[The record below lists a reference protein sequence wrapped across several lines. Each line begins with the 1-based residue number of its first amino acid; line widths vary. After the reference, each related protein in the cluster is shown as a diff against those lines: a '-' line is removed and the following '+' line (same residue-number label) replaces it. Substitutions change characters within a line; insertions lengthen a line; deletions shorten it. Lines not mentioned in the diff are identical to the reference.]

1 MGTGHCPQSPGQ
13 VLQSPTQISFQRGG
27 GGAGKGEGL
36 VSPLLILSPGAGG
49 TGPGPSPPASQWILP
64 GAQLLPLQAAPGEGH
79 VPCPAV
85 VRSEPGSAWH
95 HPGPRL
101 CTRHQQRGPPLAT
114 RRRGLQPDSPEPTAP
129 PRGARARASGQAAGN
144 PRSVPSQPNRH
155 PQLRATTPETRTRE
169 GTERTPT
176 NTNARP
182 RGPRLPEGG
191 SAGAGD
197 GEAPGA
203 GRAPG
208 VAGTCAIRA
217 ARPRQARA
225 PAASQGFPVESG

>member
-1 MGTGHCPQSPGQ
+1 MGTGHCPQSPGR
-13 VLQSPTQISFQRGG
+13 VLQSPTQIGFQRGG

-36 VSPLLILSPGAGG
+36 VSPLLILNPGAGG

-114 RRRGLQPDSPEPTAP
+114 RGRGLQPDSPEPTAP
-129 PRGARARASGQAAGN
+129 PRGARARADRPQATL
-144 PRSVPSQPNRH
+144 VLCLPSQTGTHSCAPPPRKPEH
-155 PQLRATTPETRTRE
+155 VRAQNGHQQIQIP
-169 GTERTPT
+169 
-176 NTNARP
+176 AR
-182 RGPRLPEGG
+182 GG
-191 SAGAGD
+191 RAFR
-197 GEAPGA
+197 GEALLAPATAKRLG
-203 GRAPG
+203 PG
-208 VAGTCAIRA
+208 VLPGS
-217 ARPRQARA
+217 RA
-225 PAASQGFPVESG
+225 PAPSGPRARARPVRPRPRRVSR

>member
-1 MGTGHCPQSPGQ
+1 MCSSRLGVPALHIGTGHCPQSPGR
-13 VLQSPTQISFQRGG
+13 VLQSPTQIGFQRGG
-27 GGAGKGEGL
+27 GGAGKGKGL

-64 GAQLLPLQAAPGEGH
+64 DAQLLPLQAAPGEGH

-129 PRGARARASGQAAGN
+129 PRGARSR
-144 PRSVPSQPNRH
+144 
-155 PQLRATTPETRTRE
+155 
-169 GTERTPT
+169 ERTGHRQPSFCAFPAKPAPT
-176 NTNARP
+176 
-182 RGPRLPEGG
+182 
-191 SAGAGD
+191 
-197 GEAPGA
+197 
-203 GRAPG
+203 
-208 VAGTCAIRA
+208 A
-217 ARPRQARA
+217 ARHHPGNQNT
-225 PAASQGFPVESG
+225 